1 MAIERR
7 YLEVDGLNTFYLTAG
22 NGHPVV
28 MIHGGSPGVC
38 SLVAWKLNMEPL
50 AASGLCLYAFDQ
62 AGFGNTDN
70 PADYSMDYR
79 VTHARKFIDA
89 LGLERFHLLGNSM
102 GAYIAARI
110 ALEDPR
116 AERLVLISSG
126 TLSPPGSAAAVAQG
140 KKHAREL
147 REYTPSLDN
156 MRAVTLKTLFRS
168 ELVTD
173 ELVAERYEM
182 STGSRFD
189 AIVKR
194 WQAPPSEARGG
205 TPVGAPEQDAAHL
218 GKERPRRGAGKG
230 RAAVRSAPGRGA
242 PRLQPLR
249 PLGLLGPGGAV
260 QPARR
265 RLPVAAGL
273 TACGHG
279 SLSLSVAARSSR
291 YTRGRV

>member
-1 MAIERR
+1 MTIERR
-7 YLEVDGLNTFYLTAG
+7 YQEVDGLRTFYQTAG
-22 NGHPVV
+22 SGHPVV
-28 MIHGGSPGVC
+28 MIHGGAPGVC

-62 AGFGNTDN
+62 PGFGHTEN
-70 PADYSMDYR
+70 PTDYSMDYR

-102 GAYIAARI
+102 GAYIAARV

-116 AERLVLISSG
+116 AGRLVLISSG
-126 TLSPPGSAAAVAQG
+126 TLSPTGSAAAVAQG
-140 KKHAREL
+140 KKHSREL
-147 REYTPSLDN
+147 REYTPSFEN

-194 WQAPPSEARGG
+194 WEAPPW
-205 TPVGAPEQDAAHL
+205 TPVGERLSEIRNRTLLIWGRNDRGVALERGVLLFEALPDAELHIFNH
-218 GKERPRRGAGKG
+218 
-230 RAAVRSAPGRGA
+230 
-242 PRLQPLR
+242 
-249 PLGLLGPGGAV
+249 
-260 QPARR
+260 
-265 RLPVAAGL
+265 
-273 TACGHG
+273 CGHWAFWDQAERFNRLVG
-279 SLSLSVAARSSR
+279 DFLAE
-291 YTRGRV
+291 